1 MLKGKKGHRS
11 HKRTKHSG
19 MGGCGTPT
27 SSENTSP
34 CILKERQNYDSKYL
48 FSNKRGMLNGS
59 HELIP

>member
-34 CILKERQNYDSKYL
+34 CILI
-48 FSNKRGMLNGS
+48 NKRAKLRFKIFVLEQKG
-59 HELIP
+59 HAKWVA